1 MAKRGGLPGSGRAY
15 EGIHLVDGVRT
26 AFGELNGA
34 LSSVSATDL
43 GIAAAKALFAR
54 APVAA
59 DDIDSVLASS
69 LAPSDF
75 DAYYLPR
82 HIALYSGVPEPAPAT
97 FVHRLCGSGFELLIH
112 AADYITLDK
121 ASAVLCVGAEA
132 MSRNP
137 VAAFS
142 HGGGFRLGQVEFK
155 DYLWES
161 LSDPCP
167 DLPMGRT
174 AENLAIRYQISRDE
188 VDDYAARS
196 FEAAGR
202 AQAEGWLAG
211 EIAPVEAA
219 EFGFDGYKPRRLRL
233 PRGVKRVDADEHLR
247 PTPRDTL
254 GRLPAV
260 FGGVQTA
267 GNSSGIVD
275 GAAAAV
281 VAAADCLPAGAKP
294 LGRIAAAASV
304 GVPPEIMGIGPAPAI
319 RRVLEIAGLPLDA
332 IGRFEINE
340 AFGAQYIAVERE
352 LGLDRDRAN
361 VNGGAIALGHPLA
374 ATGLRCTVTLAR
386 EMRRAGVRW
395 GIASACCGG
404 GQGVAVLVE
413 NEAA

>member
-142 HGGGFRLGQVEFK
+142 HRGGFRLGQVEFK

-275 GAAAAV
+275 GAALVLIGNEKAGKANGLTPRARV
-281 VAAADCLPAGAKP
+281 VATATSGADPTIMLVGPTPATLK
-294 LGRIAAAASV
+294 
-304 GVPPEIMGIGPAPAI
+304 
-319 RRVLEIAGLPLDA
+319 VLDRAGLTVDD
-332 IGRFEINE
+332 IDIFELNE
-340 AFGAQYIAVERE
+340 AFASVVLKFQKDLHIPDEK
-352 LGLDRDRAN
+352 LN
-361 VNGGAIALGHPLA
+361 VNGGAIAMGHPLG
-374 ATGLRCTVTLAR
+374 ATGAMITGTMVDELERRGAKRALITLC
-386 EMRRAGVRW
+386 
-395 GIASACCGG
+395 IGG
-404 GQGVAVLVE
+404 GMGVATIIERV
-413 NEAA
+413 